1 MTRARAHSY
10 PAGSE
15 LKSLAERV
23 LQGDQAAAS
32 RALSLMTDEGEGCG
46 ELLRILFPRRR
57 GSHKIG
63 LCGPPGSGKSSLV
76 NRMVAGLRARGETVG
91 VLAVD
96 PTSPFT
102 GGAFLGDRLRVAE
115 HALDRGVFMR
125 SLASR
130 GMMGGLNPTIFGAIH
145 VLEACGF
152 DRILIETVGTGQDEV
167 EIVHAADTVL
177 CVSAPY
183 QGDEFQAMKAGAME
197 IADLFVVNKA
207 DLADI
212 EKALANLRDAL
223 SLGSKEE
230 KAWKPPVLAVSALQA
245 TGITEL
251 LDAADS
257 HRDHL
262 AESGEGALRLRAQL
276 RRELS
281 LLLSRRIYRETLSLI
296 RDEHIERLASGKDD
310 PAALAERIGAGKT
323 AERGSGRGPMKRR
336 LSTKSRAA

>member
-1 MTRARAHSY
+1 MARAYS
-10 PAGSE
+10 PAALE
-15 LKSLAERV
+15 IKSLAERV
-23 LQGDQAAAS
+23 LEGDQAAAS
-32 RALSLMTDEGEGCG
+32 RALSLVTDEGEGCG
-46 ELLRILFPRRR
+46 ELLRLLFSRRKR
-57 GSHKIG
+57 SHKIG
-63 LCGPPGSGKSSLV
+63 LCGPPGSGKSTLV
-76 NRMVAGLRARGETVG
+76 SKMTAGLRARGETVG

-212 EKALANLRDAL
+212 EKAMASLRDAL
-223 SLGSKEE
+223 SLGTQEE
-230 KAWKPPVLAVSALQA
+230 KSWKPPVLAVSALRA
-245 TGITEL
+245 AGIKEL
-251 LDAADS
+251 LDGVDA
-257 HRDHL
+257 HREHL
-262 AESGEGALRLRAQL
+262 NRSREGEVPLRSQL

-281 LLLSRRIYRETLSLI
+281 LLLSRRIFRETLSLI
-296 RDEHIERLASGKDD
+296 RDEHIERLVSGKAD
-310 PAALAERIGAGKT
+310 PESLAAELTGMKT
-323 AERGSGRGPMKRR
+323 PARGSRKNGGPRGPRG
-336 LSTKSRAA
+336 